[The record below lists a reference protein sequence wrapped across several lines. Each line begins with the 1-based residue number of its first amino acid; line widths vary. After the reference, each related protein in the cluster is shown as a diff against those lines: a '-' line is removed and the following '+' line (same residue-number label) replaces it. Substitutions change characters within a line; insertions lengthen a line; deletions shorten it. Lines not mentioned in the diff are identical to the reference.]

1 MTVLF
6 INACVRPESRTKI
19 LADEVLKYLD
29 GQVKEI
35 DLGNEAI
42 MPLTRKSLEERNE
55 LLKKQN
61 LDDPSFKYAHAFAK
75 ADEIVIAAPFW
86 DLSFPASLKSFI
98 EAVNVSGI
106 TFRYTQQGTIEGLC
120 KAKRLIYVTSAG
132 GKIGKE
138 NCGFGYVKSLCEHL
152 YGIHDLVFIKAE
164 GLDIWG
170 ADVDQV
176 LNSAKKEIADIL
188 GKQDKCRV
196 NPH

>member
-29 GQVKEI
+29 GQVEEI

-42 MPLTRKSLEERNE
+42 MPLTRKSLDERNK
-55 LLKKQN
+55 LLETKK
-61 LDDPSFKYAHAFAK
+61 LDAPAFRYAHMFAE

-98 EAVNVSGI
+98 EAVNVYGI
-106 TFRYTQQGTIEGLC
+106 TFRYTQKGEIKGLC

-132 GKIGKE
+132 GKIGE
-138 NCGFGYVKSLCEHL
+138 DNCGFGYIKSLCEHL
-152 YGIHDLVFIKAE
+152 YGINDLIFIKAE

-170 ADVDQV
+170 ADVDQI

-188 GKQDKCRV
+188 GKQDKCQA
-196 NPH
+196 NPR